1 MYTSPIER
9 LANPK
14 ARSILSIKIAVAVVV
29 VLISSFSGCGEPQ
42 APPVKKDTGII
53 NKVADD
59 IGEAEPGT
67 EQADLQAK
75 NIAGVYGFAVSEAAQ
90 MQIKPAIEMYR
101 AETGEYPKDYDE
113 FMDKIIKRHGIKLP
127 VLPGKRQYKYDVKNH
142 KLIVVEK
149 EQTEKEQTE

>member
-1 MYTSPIER
+1 MHQLLTER
-9 LANPK
+9 LVVFKTPLTFAAK
-14 ARSILSIKIAVAVVV
+14 LAVTL
-29 VLISSFSGCGEPQ
+29 VLFSSLSGCGEPQ
-42 APPVKKDTGII
+42 QAKPAKKDTSII
-53 NKVADD
+53 NKVTDD
-59 IGEAEPGT
+59 IGEAKPGA
-67 EQADLQAK
+67 EEADMQAK
-75 NIAGVYGFAVSEAAQ
+75 GLGGVYGFAASEAAQ

-127 VLPGKRQYKYDVKNH
+127 VLPGERQYQYDVKNH